1 MNNSK
6 ETSIEFT
13 PTNYPLENKMSINI
27 SSRNS
32 GNAGKSSDNAHST
45 IIDGTISKLH
55 ITTTGPFI
63 AKSLSPATAAKT
75 NSSNNNNSYFMRGS
89 FKSNSI
95 NYGNLMRKGV
105 IGSGAGGGV
114 LEQPIINTKII
125 QHGSTINTKRITNRV
140 QRLNNA
146 TASTNTTQRN
156 FNPVSPSFNSDSS
169 SSSHTGGVEYEES
182 EVDTISSINNNNCT
196 AISTT
201 TNNNG
206 ATRSR
211 ITFISDNIQTNGFN
225 NKDNISI
232 QISNALN
239 NNSMGG
245 KESTGTTCSS
255 SNNIANDNN
264 PSTTT
269 PNSSNSIWYEYGCV

>member
-1 MNNSK
+1 M
-6 ETSIEFT
+6 
-13 PTNYPLENKMSINI
+13 ENKMLINI

-32 GNAGKSSDNAHST
+32 QLGNAGKSSDNAHST

-55 ITTTGPFI
+55 ITTGPFI
-63 AKSLSPATAAKT
+63 TKSLSPATAAKT
-75 NSSNNNNSYFMRGS
+75 NSNNNNNSYFMRGS

-95 NYGNLMRKGV
+95 NYGNLTRKGV
-105 IGSGAGGGV
+105 ISSGGGGGM

-125 QHGSTINTKRITNRV
+125 QHGSTINTKWVSNRV

-146 TASTNTTQRN
+146 TSSTTTTQRN

-169 SSSHTGGVEYEES
+169 SSSHTGGVCEES
-182 EVDTISSINNNNCT
+182 EVDMISSINNNNCT
-196 AISTT
+196 AISATN
-201 TNNNG
+201 NNNG

-211 ITFISDNIQTNGFN
+211 ITFISDSIQTNGFN

-239 NNSMGG
+239 NNTIGE
-245 KESTGTTCSS
+245 KEPTGTTCSG
-255 SNNIANDNN
+255 SNSITNDNN
-264 PSTTT
+264 QPTAT